1 MINYETRRI
10 ENPVQ
15 GYEMLTREVIKENFI
30 NKSYDKVASMC
41 GLILDEA
48 IEYAIQ
54 YSALTK
60 AIERLS
66 SQSLDTTAEVE
77 ERKAL
82 LDNLTIK
89 AVEKDNYIKENGYG
103 AYTDLMKSKESSSS
117 R

>member
-15 GYEMLTREVIKENFI
+15 GYEMLARGVIADNFK
-30 NKSYDKVASMC
+30 NKSYDKIASMC